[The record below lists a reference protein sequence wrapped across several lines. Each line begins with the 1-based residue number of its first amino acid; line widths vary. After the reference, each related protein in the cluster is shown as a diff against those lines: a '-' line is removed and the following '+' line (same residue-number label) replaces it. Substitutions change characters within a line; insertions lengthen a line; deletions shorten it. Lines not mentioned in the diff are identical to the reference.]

1 MFQVGDLIIYGNEGV
16 CRVESIGVPDMSD
29 LVDMGPDRQYYTLDP
44 LYKQGK
50 VYTPVDSPVFM
61 RPVITREEA
70 MALIARIPE
79 IDDTIFE
86 NRNIR
91 ILSEL
96 YQDTMKSH
104 DCADLVRVVKA
115 VERKREVMT
124 SRGKKLGQ
132 VDEKFYR
139 KASDL
144 LHGELA
150 AVLDL
155 PKESVGEYIQQEI
168 DRLET

>member
-16 CRVESIGVPDMSD
+16 CRVESIGTPEMSD
-29 LVDMGPDRQYYTLDP
+29 MVNMGAVKQYYTLDP

-50 VYTPVDSPVFM
+50 VYAPVDTTVFM
-61 RPVITREEA
+61 RHIITKEEA
-70 MALIARIPE
+70 MELIARIPE
-79 IDDTIFE
+79 IDDSIFE

-91 ILSEL
+91 VLSEL

-115 VERKREVMT
+115 VERKRAIMFEK
-124 SRGKKLGQ
+124 GKKLGQ
-132 VDEKFYR
+132 VDEKFYK

-150 AVLDL
+150 VVLDI
-155 PKESVGEYIQQEI
+155 PKEEVGKFIEREVAQIQS
-168 DRLET
+168 

>member
-16 CRVESIGVPDMSD
+16 CRVESIGAPEMSD
-29 LVDMGPDRQYYTLDP
+29 LVDMGSDRMYYTLDP

-50 VYTPVDSPVFM
+50 VYTPVDTSVFM
-61 RPVITREEA
+61 RHIISKEDA
-70 MALIARIPE
+70 MALIERIPE
-79 IDDTIFE
+79 IDDSIFE

-104 DCADLVRVVKA
+104 ECADLVRVVKA
-115 VERKREVMT
+115 VERKREIMIGK
-124 SRGKKLGQ
+124 GKKLGQ
-132 VDEKFYR
+132 VDEKFYK

-144 LHGELA
+144 LHGEF
-150 AVLDL
+150 AVVLGI
-155 PKESVGEYIQQEI
+155 PKEEVGAFIQREVN
-168 DRLET
+168 RLSE